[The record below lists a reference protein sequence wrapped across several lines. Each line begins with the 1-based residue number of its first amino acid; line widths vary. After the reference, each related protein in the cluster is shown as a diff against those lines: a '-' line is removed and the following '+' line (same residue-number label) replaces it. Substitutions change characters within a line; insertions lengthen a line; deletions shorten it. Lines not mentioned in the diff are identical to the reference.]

1 MSEDKLA
8 TDCHAHAH
16 LHLSTL
22 AARSL
27 VKEGFQCLKGRAELL
42 PNYRLDDCDKLEQRL
57 LSYQLSNLETE
68 VRNMDKE
75 VRNMD
80 KEVRNMDKRMMEG
93 FAEIMQALKASKDVK
108 GDVKDE
114 PSK

>member
-8 TDCHAHAH
+8 TNCHAHAH

-42 PNYRLDDCDKLEQRL
+42 PNYCLDDCDKLEQRL
-57 LSYQLSNLETE
+57 LSYRLSNLET
-68 VRNMDKE
+68 
-75 VRNMD
+75 
-80 KEVRNMDKRMMEG
+80 EVRNMDKRMMEG